1 MWYDGQFSHG
11 NSSGFCYYPKSYA
24 VGPSKSEMFLCSSNE
39 FQVGNYRL
47 EHRGI
52 PDFEGQL
59 CMIWVIGNDL
69 NYSRGKTNW

>member
-1 MWYDGQFSHG
+1 MMVSFPAGIVQDFAIILNPMQLSF
-11 NSSGFCYYPKSYA
+11 K
-24 VGPSKSEMFLCSSNE
+24 EMFLCSSNE

-59 CMIWVIGNDL
+59 CKIWVIGNDL